1 MEIILYLSV
10 AVIAIAFLVL
20 VIYLSKT
27 LKSLQVT
34 LDNVSHTLA
43 GLEKQLD
50 GVTKETTVLLH
61 KTNSLATD
69 IQQKSENLNTVVTA
83 VKEVGDS
90 VRRFNGSIQKITSS
104 VNTQLEQ
111 NKDKISQVVQWSNVL
126 LEIKDKWK
134 MRKQAPY
141 QYNVDEKQM
150 LPPERTREKSR
161 Y

>member
-20 VIYLSKT
+20 VIYLAKT
-27 LKSLQVT
+27 LKSLQGT

-43 GLEKQLD
+43 GLERQLD
-50 GVTKETTVLLH
+50 GVTKETTVLSH

-69 IQQKSENLNTVVTA
+69 IQQKSENLNSVVTA

-90 VRRFNGSIQKITSS
+90 VRKFNGSIQKITSS

-134 MRKQAPY
+134 MRKEDPY
-141 QYNVDEKQM
+141 QYNVGEKQM
-150 LPPERTREKSR
+150 LPPERQRERAR